1 MNKLWNNFVGWVD
14 ARFPLTETFEY
25 HMSKY
30 YAPKNFNF
38 WYFFGVLSMVVLV
51 NQLLTGI
58 WLTMFYTPS
67 ADAAYDSVAG
77 YIMYDVSYGWLLRYM
92 HSTGASAFFVV
103 VYLHMFRGLL
113 YGSYKK
119 PRELLWIIG
128 MMIYLALMAEGF
140 FGYVL
145 PWGNMSYWGAQVI
158 VNLAG
163 AVPFVGGDLVEWV
176 RGDFLIS
183 GATLNRFFAL
193 HVVAIPLVLVA
204 LVFLHLVAL
213 HHVGSNNPYGIE
225 VKKNKGPDGIPMDT
239 VPFHPY
245 YTVHDLVGIVIF
257 LMVFTTV
264 IFFFPDGGGYFLE
277 RPNFEAANPL
287 KTPAHIAPVWYYT
300 PFYAMLRATPSMFGS
315 AFPGVIV
322 MGGAIAIL
330 FVLPWLDRSPV
341 KAMRFKG
348 WMSKVWLAIFVVSF
362 VVLGYLGVQPSDG
375 HTLGMGN
382 TTLAQIL
389 TVLYFLYFIL
399 MPVYTSIEK
408 CKTEPA
414 RLSEGGH

>member
-1 MNKLWNNFVGWVD
+1 MNKLWTSFMGWVD
-14 ARFPLTETFEY
+14 ARFPATETYEY

-51 NQLLTGI
+51 NQLVTGI

-67 ADAAYDSVAG
+67 SDAAFDAVAG
-77 YIMYDVSYGWLLRYM
+77 YIMYDVPYGWLLRYM

-103 VYLHMFRGLL
+103 VYLHMFRALM
-113 YGSYKK
+113 YGSYRK
-119 PRELLWIIG
+119 PRELIWLIG
-128 MMIYLALMAEGF
+128 MTIYLALMAEGF

-163 AVPFVGGDLVEWV
+163 AVPYVGGSLVEWV

-204 LVFLHLVAL
+204 LVFLHMVAL
-213 HHVGSNNPYGIE
+213 HHVGSNNPDGIE
-225 VKKNKGPDGIPMDT
+225 IKKNKGPDGKPLDGI
-239 VPFHPY
+239 PFHPY
-245 YTVHDLVGIVIF
+245 YTVHDLVGIVVF
-257 LMVFTTV
+257 LAVFATV

-277 RPNFEAANPL
+277 RPNFEMANPL
-287 KTPAHIAPVWYYT
+287 KTPSHIAPVWYYT

-341 KAMRFKG
+341 KSIRYKG
-348 WMSKVWLAIFVVSF
+348 WMSKLWLAIFAISF
-362 VVLGYLGVQPSDG
+362 LWLGYLGATPADPVS
-375 HTLGMGN
+375 TVI
-382 TTLAQIL
+382 ARVL
-389 TVLYFLYFIL
+389 TVLYFAYFIL
-399 MPVYTSIEK
+399 MPFYTSIEK
-408 CKTEPA
+408 CKPVPDRVT
-414 RLSEGGH
+414 GGTH